1 MRTPFGGHAARR
13 ALLALG
19 VAATLSSGAVSRA
32 IEDEPLEP
40 TNGALQP
47 NQPSRHSVRLQDVR
61 FGGDGSVKG
70 VLVNQSSDVV
80 RDVRILVR
88 YDWRWQDERNPGE
101 DSPGRSMYFT
111 IAGDVPAL
119 GSLPFEYAPTPP
131 LPVRADGTFAPAV
144 EIAGYTEVRYKK
156 VLRQPKS
163 LD

>member
-1 MRTPFGGHAARR
+1 LGSRAARR
-13 ALLALG
+13 TLLVLAI
-19 VAATLSSGAVSRA
+19 AASLTSSDASRA

-40 TNGALQP
+40 TSGALQP
-47 NQPSRHSVRLQDVR
+47 NQPSRHSIRLQDVR
-61 FGGDGSVKG
+61 FAGDGSVNG

-101 DSPGRSMYFT
+101 DSPGRSEFVT

-119 GSLPFEYAPTPP
+119 GSLPFEYAPTTS
-131 LPVRADGTFAPAV
+131 LPVRTDGTFAPSV

-156 VLRQPKS
+156 VLRQPKLLS
-163 LD
+163 R